1 MVKRNSVLV
10 TTNINDIDKTM
21 EKFETIQIGE
31 IVEII
36 SPSPFSPPNAY
47 IKILYYNNN

>member
-1 MVKRNSVLV
+1 MGDPRL
-10 TTNINDIDKTM
+10 
-21 EKFETIQIGE
+21 QIGE

-36 SPSPFSPPNAY
+36 SPSPFSPANAC